1 MAWILESLE
10 MSIRFSL
17 HIVHVLLWE
26 PMATQTLTKV
36 ISLPCTK
43 MLRRIYAMHACTYT
57 CTFIV
62 VLLVALIR
70 KILAIAKVRLVLGQ
84 D

>member
-17 HIVHVLLWE
+17 HIVNVLLWE

-43 MLRRIYAMHACTYT
+43 YVKKNICNACMY
-57 CTFIV
+57 IH
-62 VLLVALIR
+62 LYIHSG
-70 KILAIAKVRLVLGQ
+70 IAGCSDKK
-84 D
+84 DTSYSES